1 MRARPAAK
9 AALRGRSPEIML
21 ALPQDARQPALRRSA
36 WWVPVDLAKST
47 APARVGEAQVRR
59 RIGGG
64 REGRLNQR
72 GIKDPRGDVG
82 VVDGFRL

>member
-1 MRARPAAK
+1 MPDPCMRARPAAK

-64 REGRLNQR
+64 VE
-72 GIKDPRGDVG
+72 KDA
-82 VVDGFRL
+82 